1 MIFLSYSLYFSFRF
15 FTRFSFLKEER
26 KANELTSGSD
36 WELLNL
42 ETPSIL
48 AMPTDV
54 EEKTK
59 LKHGKFMDIMSDY
72 LYESIGAAE
81 FGRRHPLIEKS
92 CVVVPSTAHIS
103 FTKAVTILG
112 LGKNS
117 LVPVAVDEDSRMDAK
132 GKPG

>member
-1 MIFLSYSLYFSFRF
+1 
-15 FTRFSFLKEER
+15 
-26 KANELTSGSD
+26 
-36 WELLNL
+36 
-42 ETPSIL
+42 
-48 AMPTDV
+48 MPADV
-54 EEKTK
+54 EKMTGLE
-59 LKHGKFMDIMSDY
+59 HGEFMDIMSDY

-117 LVPVAVDEDSRMDAK
+117 LIPVAVDEDSRMDAK
-132 GKPG
+132 GNLKQPRNLLHWRQAENLIWAQHSLIGDWNGRACIHNF